1 MKVAVGSTNPL
12 KVRAVKNVM
21 RKIYGDNVEVIPLKV
36 PSKVS
41 HTPLTD
47 EECAEG
53 AINRAKAAIEKTNAD
68 LGIGLEGGVVKR
80 VDRYFVT
87 GWCAVVD
94 RNGEVALG
102 YSGGVELPE
111 KIVRAVL
118 EGKELGSIM
127 DEFVGIR
134 DVKRK
139 MGAIGILTNG
149 LSNREKAL
157 EEVIVYAMVRKLRP
171 ELYR

>member
-21 RKIYGDNVEVIPLKV
+21 KKIYGDVEVIPIRV

-47 EECAEG
+47 EECVKG

-68 LGIGLEGGVVKR
+68 LGIGLEGGVIRR
-80 VDRYFVT
+80 VGRYFVT

-111 KIVRAVL
+111 KVVRAVL
-118 EGKELGSIM
+118 EGRELGDVM

-134 DVKRK
+134 NVKKK

-149 LSNREKAL
+149 LSNRRKAT
-157 EEVIVYAMVRKLRP
+157 EEVIIYAMAKRLRP
-171 ELYR
+171 ELYK